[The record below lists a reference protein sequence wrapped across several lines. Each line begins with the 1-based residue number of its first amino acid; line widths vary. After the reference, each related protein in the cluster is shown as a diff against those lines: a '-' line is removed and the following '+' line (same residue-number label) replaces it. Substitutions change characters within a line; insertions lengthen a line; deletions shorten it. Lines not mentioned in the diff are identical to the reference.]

1 MSELQSTTETLEHPR
16 STAVLVRTVVAV
28 VVAIVVLASV
38 VAFAHHLSSS
48 TPKVRLGSPRWTVGF
63 DGGETASFQA
73 PAGMTRTACC
83 ATSHVGLSGTGANA
97 PTLDAYTDDSPNTVA
112 HDLHALAVEES
123 KYDARY
129 DGKSGKVSYLTLDG
143 HEVAQYTFTYRIHS
157 THPVREMATLMLIGH
172 EELSL
177 YWAQD
182 DQHFSASVART
193 TEAAVVGSLRF
204 GPSR

>member
-1 MSELQSTTETLEHPR
+1 MSEPQSTTETLEHER
-16 STAVLVRTVVAV
+16 SKRVSVRTVVAA
-28 VVAIVVLASV
+28 VVAIVLLASV
-38 VAFAHHLSSS
+38 VAFAHQRFAS

-73 PAGMTRTACC
+73 PDGMTRTACC
-83 ATSHVGLSGTGANA
+83 ATAHVGLTGTGTNA

-112 HDLHALAVEES
+112 HDLHALAVQES

-129 DGKSGKVSYLTLDG
+129 DGKSGPVTYLTLDG

-157 THPVREMATLMLIGH
+157 PHPVREMATLMLVGH

-182 DQHFSASVART
+182 EQHFSASVARA

-204 GPSR
+204 RTSR